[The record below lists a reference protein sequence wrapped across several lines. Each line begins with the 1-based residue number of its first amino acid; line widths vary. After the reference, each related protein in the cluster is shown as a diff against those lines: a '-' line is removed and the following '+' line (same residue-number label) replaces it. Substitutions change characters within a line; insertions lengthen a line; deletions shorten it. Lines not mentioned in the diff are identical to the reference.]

1 MNDFLAY
8 ARPSPPRFTQS
19 DLNRT
24 VSEVVRFLSA
34 ELQQRGIAIETTLHE
49 PLSAVEMDEGQIRQ
63 SKGWIILRDLPLLAA
78 NVDTDLGTLLP
89 SARVVPYRLSLK
101 QV

>member
-1 MNDFLAY
+1 MH
-8 ARPSPPRFTQS
+8 
-19 DLNRT
+19 
-24 VSEVVRFLSA
+24 VSHHPVYLSR
-34 ELQQRGIAIETTLHE
+34 LQ
-49 PLSAVEMDEGQIRQ
+49 DEGQIRQ